1 MKRISIFGAD
11 FERSKKIVTNGKFA
25 LTAGM
30 PNPIHMGIINRL
42 FTVIIAGFFFFGIL
56 TYGVL
61 MGMPE
66 LIGADSDI
74 HYISV
79 EAGMLI
85 HNISSFLKPFN
96 LSIYLLFLVGMIPVF
111 WPKKRLS
118 SQLWTYF
125 PFYTAGLTCAFI
137 SILYFASAVAYDA
150 YTVVGFWIQLV
161 LGMVLFLWIISNS
174 IQNLKRRLN
183 DEKEKSIFK
192 KVMIITVGTMVV
204 LFPVSLV
211 YHLMNKL
218 PVLWYFYIFGLFLV
232 VWLVMGGYYI
242 AFIMNVHIF
251 QDYYIHKYPMEYKEY
266 LGISDREWYS
276 KRYYKKLVK
285 SGQLQEETTQE
296 NGEENE

>member
-1 MKRISIFGAD
+1 MEKISIFGAD

-42 FTVIIAGFFFFGIL
+42 FTVIIVGFFFSGIL
-56 TYGVL
+56 IYGVL

-96 LSIYLLFLVGMIPVF
+96 LSIYLLFLVGLIPVF
-111 WPKKRLS
+111 WPKKRLN

-125 PFYTAGLTCAFI
+125 PFYFSMSICAFI
-137 SILYFASAVAYDA
+137 SGLYFASAVAYDS
-150 YTVVGFWIQLV
+150 YTVVGFWFHFV
-161 LGMVLFLWIISNS
+161 LGIVLFFWIITNS

-183 DEKEKSIFK
+183 DEEEKSILK
-192 KVMIITVGTMVV
+192 KVMMITVGTMVV

-211 YHLMNKL
+211 YHLMNQL

-232 VWLVMGGYYI
+232 VWFVISGYFI
-242 AFIMNVHIF
+242 AFMMNVHIF
-251 QDYYIHKYPMEYKEY
+251 QAYYIHKYPEEYKTY
-266 LGISDREWYS
+266 LKISYREWYS

-285 SGQLQEETTQE
+285 SGMLEEETTQE

>member
-1 MKRISIFGAD
+1 MEKISIFGAD

-150 YTVVGFWIQLV
+150 YTLVGFWFQFV
-161 LGMVLFLWIISNS
+161 LGIVLFFWIIMNS

-183 DEKEKSIFK
+183 DQEEKSILK
-192 KVMIITVGTMVV
+192 QLVKILAGITAI

-211 YHLMNKL
+211 YHLL
-218 PVLWYFYIFGLFLV
+218 YQVPLQWYFYILGLFLP
-232 VWLVMGGYYI
+232 VWFVIGAHFI
-242 AFIMNVHIF
+242 AFMLNVHIF
-251 QDYYIHKYPMEYKEY
+251 QA
-266 LGISDREWYS
+266 
-276 KRYYKKLVK
+276 
-285 SGQLQEETTQE
+285 
-296 NGEENE
+296 

>member
-1 MKRISIFGAD
+1 MKKISIFGAD

-42 FTVIIAGFFFFGIL
+42 FTVIIVGFFFSGIL
-56 TYGVL
+56 IYGVL

-96 LSIYLLFLVGMIPVF
+96 LSIYLLFLVGLIPVF

-125 PFYTAGLTCAFI
+125 PFYTA
-137 SILYFASAVAYDA
+137 
-150 YTVVGFWIQLV
+150 
-161 LGMVLFLWIISNS
+161 
-174 IQNLKRRLN
+174 
-183 DEKEKSIFK
+183 
-192 KVMIITVGTMVV
+192 
-204 LFPVSLV
+204 
-211 YHLMNKL
+211 
-218 PVLWYFYIFGLFLV
+218 WYFYILGLFLV
-232 VWLVMGGYYI
+232 AWFVISGYYS
-242 AFIMNVHIF
+242 AFLMNVHIF
-251 QDYYIHKYPMEYKEY
+251 QAYYIHKYPEEYKSY
-266 LGISDREWYS
+266 LKISDREWYS
-276 KRYYKKLVK
+276 KRYYKKLFK
-285 SGQLQEETTQE
+285 SGKLEEETTQE

>member
-1 MKRISIFGAD
+1 MGKISIFGAD

-42 FTVIIAGFFFFGIL
+42 FTVIIVGFFFSGIL
-56 TYGVL
+56 IYGVL

-85 HNISSFLKPFN
+85 HNLSSFLKPFN
-96 LSIYLLFLVGMIPVF
+96 LSIYSIFLVGMIPVF

-150 YTVVGFWIQLV
+150 YTVVGFWFQFV
-161 LGMVLFLWIISNS
+161 LGIVLFFWIITNS

-183 DEKEKSIFK
+183 DEEEKSILK
-192 KVMIITVGTMVV
+192 KVMMITVGTMVV

-211 YHLMNKL
+211 YHLMNQL
-218 PVLWYFYIFGLFLV
+218 SVLWYFYILGLFLV
-232 VWLVMGGYYI
+232 AWFVIGGYYS
-242 AFIMNVHIF
+242 AFLMNVHIF
-251 QDYYIHKYPMEYKEY
+251 QAYYIHKYPEEYKSY
-266 LGISDREWYS
+266 LKISDREWYS

-285 SGQLQEETTQE
+285 SGKLEETTQE
-296 NGEENE
+296 NREEND

>member
-1 MKRISIFGAD
+1 MEKISIFGAD

-66 LIGADSDI
+66 LIVADSNI

-85 HNISSFLKPFN
+85 HNLSSFLKPFN
-96 LSIYLLFLVGMIPVF
+96 LSIYLLFLVGLIPVF

-137 SILYFASAVAYDA
+137 SILYFVSAVAYDT
-150 YTVVGFWIQLV
+150 YTVVGFWFQFV
-161 LGMVLFLWIISNS
+161 LGIVLFFWIIMNS
-174 IQNLKRRLN
+174 IQNLKRILN
-183 DEKEKSIFK
+183 DEEEKSILK
-192 KVMIITVGTMVV
+192 KVMMITVGTMVV

-211 YHLMNKL
+211 YHLMNQL
-218 PVLWYFYIFGLFLV
+218 PVLWYFYIFGLFLA
-232 VWLVMGGYYI
+232 VWFVIGGYYS
-242 AFIMNVHIF
+242 AFLMNVHIF
-251 QDYYIHKYPMEYKEY
+251 QAYYIHKYPEEYKSY
-266 LGISDREWYS
+266 LKISDREWYS

-285 SGQLQEETTQE
+285 SGKLEETTQE
-296 NGEENE
+296 NGEEND

>member
-1 MKRISIFGAD
+1 MEKISIFGVD

-42 FTVIIAGFFFFGIL
+42 FTVIIVGFFFSGIL
-56 TYGVL
+56 IYGVL

-85 HNISSFLKPFN
+85 HNLSSFLKPFN
-96 LSIYLLFLVGMIPVF
+96 LSIYLLFLVGLIPVF

-137 SILYFASAVAYDA
+137 SILYFVSAVAYDA
-150 YTVVGFWIQLV
+150 YTVVGFWFQFV
-161 LGMVLFLWIISNS
+161 LGIVLFFWIIMNS

-183 DEKEKSIFK
+183 DEEEKSILK
-192 KVMIITVGTMVV
+192 KVMMITVGTMVV

-211 YHLMNKL
+211 YHLMNQL
-218 PVLWYFYIFGLFLV
+218 PVLWYFYIFGLFLA
-232 VWLVMGGYYI
+232 VWFVIGGYYS
-242 AFIMNVHIF
+242 AFLMNVHIF
-251 QDYYIHKYPMEYKEY
+251 QAYYIHKFPEEYKSY
-266 LGISDREWYS
+266 LKISDREWYS

-285 SGQLQEETTQE
+285 SGKLEETTQE
-296 NGEENE
+296 NGEEND

>member
-1 MKRISIFGAD
+1 MGKISIFGAD

-42 FTVIIAGFFFFGIL
+42 FTVIIVGFFFSGIL
-56 TYGVL
+56 IYGVL

-85 HNISSFLKPFN
+85 HNLSSFLKPFN
-96 LSIYLLFLVGMIPVF
+96 LSIYSIFLVGMIPVF

-137 SILYFASAVAYDA
+137 SGFYFASAVAYNA
-150 YTVVGFWIQLV
+150 YTVVGFWFQFV
-161 LGMVLFLWIISNS
+161 LGIVLFFWIITNS

-183 DEKEKSIFK
+183 DEEEKSILK
-192 KVMIITVGTMVV
+192 KVMMITVGTMVV

-211 YHLMNKL
+211 YHLMNQL
-218 PVLWYFYIFGLFLV
+218 SVLWYFYILGLFLV
-232 VWLVMGGYYI
+232 AWFVIGGFFFGFSYECTH
-242 AFIMNVHIF
+242 FSSLL
-251 QDYYIHKYPMEYKEY
+251 YPQVP
-266 LGISDREWYS
+266 R
-276 KRYYKKLVK
+276 RV
-285 SGQLQEETTQE
+285 
-296 NGEENE
+296 

>member
-1 MKRISIFGAD
+1 MKKISIFGAD

-42 FTVIIAGFFFFGIL
+42 FTVIIVGFFFSGIL
-56 TYGVL
+56 IYGVL

-96 LSIYLLFLVGMIPVF
+96 LSIYLLFLVGLIPVF

-150 YTVVGFWIQLV
+150 YTVLGFWFQFV
-161 LGMVLFLWIISNS
+161 LGIVLFFWIIMNS

-183 DEKEKSIFK
+183 DEEEKSILK
-192 KVMIITVGTMVV
+192 KVMMITVGTMVV

-211 YHLMNKL
+211 YHLMNQL
-218 PVLWYFYIFGLFLV
+218 PVLWYFYILGLFLV
-232 VWLVMGGYYI
+232 AWFVISGYYS
-242 AFIMNVHIF
+242 AFLMNVHIF
-251 QDYYIHKYPMEYKEY
+251 QDYYIHKYPEEYKSY
-266 LGISDREWYS
+266 LKISDREWYS
-276 KRYYKKLVK
+276 KRYYKKLFK
-285 SGQLQEETTQE
+285 SGKLEEETTQE

>member
-1 MKRISIFGAD
+1 MKDIRIFGAD
-11 FERSKKIVTNGKFA
+11 FERSKRIVTQGDFA

-30 PNPIHMGIINRL
+30 PNPIHMGLINRL
-42 FTVIIAGFFFFGIL
+42 FTVIILGFCFLGIL
-56 TYGVL
+56 IYGVL
-61 MGMPE
+61 IGIPE
-66 LIGADSDI
+66 LIGVDSDV
-74 HYISV
+74 HVISL
-79 EAGMLI
+79 EAGLLI
-85 HNISSFLKPFN
+85 HNMSSFLKPFN
-96 LSIYLLFLVGMIPVF
+96 LTVYAISYLGMVLVF

-137 SILYFASAVAYDA
+137 SILYIASAVAYDA
-150 YTVVGFWIQLV
+150 YTVVGFWFQSV
-161 LGMVLFLWIISNS
+161 LGIVLFFWIISNS

-211 YHLMNKL
+211 YHLMNQL

-232 VWLVMGGYYI
+232 VWFVIGGYYS
-242 AFIMNVHIF
+242 AFLMNVHIF
-251 QDYYIHKYPMEYKEY
+251 QAYYIHKYPMEYKEY

-285 SGQLQEETTQE
+285 SGQLQEERM
-296 NGEENE
+296 

>member
-1 MKRISIFGAD
+1 MEKMGKISIFGAD

-25 LTAGM
+25 LSAGM

-150 YTVVGFWIQLV
+150 YTVVGFWFQFV
-161 LGMVLFLWIISNS
+161 LGIVLFFWIIMNS

-183 DEKEKSIFK
+183 DQEEKSILK
-192 KVMIITVGTMVV
+192 QIVKILAGTTVV

-211 YHLMNKL
+211 YHLL
-218 PVLWYFYIFGLFLV
+218 HQVPLQWYFYILGLFLPIWFV
-232 VWLVMGGYYI
+232 IGAHFI
-242 AFIMNVHIF
+242 AFMINVHIF
-251 QDYYIHKYPMEYKEY
+251 QAYYIHKYPMEYKEY

-285 SGQLQEETTQE
+285 SGQLQEERM
-296 NGEENE
+296 

>member
-1 MKRISIFGAD
+1 MGKISIFGAD

-42 FTVIIAGFFFFGIL
+42 FTVIIVGFFFSGIL
-56 TYGVL
+56 IYGVL

-85 HNISSFLKPFN
+85 HNLSSFLKPFN
-96 LSIYLLFLVGMIPVF
+96 LSIYSIFLVGMIPVF

-137 SILYFASAVAYDA
+137 SGFYFASAVAYNA
-150 YTVVGFWIQLV
+150 YTVVGSWFQFVLGIVLFFWI
-161 LGMVLFLWIISNS
+161 ITNS

-183 DEKEKSIFK
+183 DEEEKSILK
-192 KVMIITVGTMVV
+192 KVMTITVGTMVV

-211 YHLMNKL
+211 YHLMNQL
-218 PVLWYFYIFGLFLV
+218 PVHWYFYILGLFLV
-232 VWLVMGGYYI
+232 VWFVIGGYYA
-242 AFIMNVHIF
+242 AFLMNVHIF
-251 QDYYIHKYPMEYKEY
+251 QAYYIHKFPEEYKTY
-266 LGISDREWYS
+266 LKIPDREWYS
-276 KRYYKKLVK
+276 KGYYKKLVK
-285 SGQLQEETTQE
+285 SGKLEEETTQE

>member
-1 MKRISIFGAD
+1 MEKISIFGAD

-150 YTVVGFWIQLV
+150 YTLVGFWFQFV
-161 LGMVLFLWIISNS
+161 LGIVLFFWIIMNS

-183 DEKEKSIFK
+183 DEEEKSILK
-192 KVMIITVGTMVV
+192 KVMTITVGTMVV

-218 PVLWYFYIFGLFLV
+218 PVLWYFYIFGLLPTFLF
-232 VWLVMGGYYI
+232 LAHQEI
-242 AFIMNVHIF
+242 N
-251 QDYYIHKYPMEYKEY
+251 QY
-266 LGISDREWYS
+266 LNR
-276 KRYYKKLVK
+276 
-285 SGQLQEETTQE
+285 
-296 NGEENE
+296 

>member
-1 MKRISIFGAD
+1 MEKISIFGVD

-42 FTVIIAGFFFFGIL
+42 FTVIIVGFFFSGIL
-56 TYGVL
+56 IYGVL

-85 HNISSFLKPFN
+85 HNLSSFLKPFN
-96 LSIYLLFLVGMIPVF
+96 LSIYLLFLVGLIPVF

-137 SILYFASAVAYDA
+137 SILYFVSAVAYDA
-150 YTVVGFWIQLV
+150 YTVVGFWFQFV
-161 LGMVLFLWIISNS
+161 LGIVLFFWIIMNS

-183 DEKEKSIFK
+183 DEEEKSILK
-192 KVMIITVGTMVV
+192 KVMMITVGTMVV

-211 YHLMNKL
+211 YHLMNQL
-218 PVLWYFYIFGLFLV
+218 PVLWYFYIFGLFLA
-232 VWLVMGGYYI
+232 VWFVIGGYYS
-242 AFIMNVHIF
+242 AFLMNVHIF
-251 QDYYIHKYPMEYKEY
+251 QAYSIHKYPEEYKSY
-266 LGISDREWYS
+266 LKISDREWYS

-285 SGQLQEETTQE
+285 SGKLEETTQE
-296 NGEENE
+296 NGEEND